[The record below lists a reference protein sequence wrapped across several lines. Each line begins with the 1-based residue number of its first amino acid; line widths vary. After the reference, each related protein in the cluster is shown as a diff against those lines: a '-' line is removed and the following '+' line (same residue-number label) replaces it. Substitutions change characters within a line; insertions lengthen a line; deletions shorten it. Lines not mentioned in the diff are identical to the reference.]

1 MYQSVFVI
9 GEERRECAIAT
20 EVSPEKN
27 NNDHIKK
34 YLTLLEKHPVVPS
47 APSFTHGDSGR
58 SYFLLTPSIWA
69 FTYGAP

>member
-9 GEERRECAIAT
+9 AEERRECAIAT

-27 NNDHIKK
+27 KNDNIKK
-34 YLTLLEKHPVVPS
+34 CLHPVVPS